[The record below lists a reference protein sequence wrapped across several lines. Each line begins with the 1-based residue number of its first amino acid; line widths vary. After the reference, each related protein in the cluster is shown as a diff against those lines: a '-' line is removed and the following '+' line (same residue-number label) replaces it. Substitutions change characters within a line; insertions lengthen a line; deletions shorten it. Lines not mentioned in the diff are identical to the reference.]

1 MGATDTIVYHGFSRS
16 NLRYNLISQTNG
28 GEEPVPPPTPPTT
41 TTTTTPTTSTKPVLP
56 TTGHPTPGFVDIPI
70 PSILYFA
77 SYLVENDT
85 ITVAVFATTTGY
97 VGFGFTNDTGMVN
110 SDMMI
115 GGVNEDGSF
124 YFGVSLTDTFMS
136 FDNFKKKHLTKTESL

>member
-1 MGATDTIVYHGFSRS
+1 MNIIWAMGAIDAIVYHGFSRS
-16 NLRYNLISQTNG
+16 NLRYNLISPTNG
-28 GEEPVPPPTPPTT
+28 GEEPVPRPTPPTT
-41 TTTTTPTTSTKPVLP
+41 TTKPVLP

-124 YFGVSLTDTFMS
+124 YFGVSLTDTLFMPS
-136 FDNFKKKHLTKTESL
+136 DNFRKKHLTKTESL